1 MTILFSSAKT
11 IFMKGNINMEKQK
24 RITLNAD
31 KRKVIADVFQNHFE
45 DNSKFKKAW
54 QDAKELYNG
63 MRKRAKIEME
73 VLVRKHQPQED
84 VDTIRAMNNKYGSS
98 GGELYHDNCFYVQSD
113 TPKIVEDYHGNKRE
127 EYDDVHIKFGDMDK
141 DFLTSYYRD
150 EIKAKGIDADFNVR
164 LGDNY
169 EKRNPTYYNSESAVN
184 KFLGFGSRND
194 VSGNAMYPKDEWEN
208 DFKLWVIGTSYCHS
222 RKFVAD
228 QETFK
233 WFQSFKTAQE
243 DVVKTH
249 EQMFSHVNKKMEK
262 LKLGL
267 KSYRYFDQ
275 AKELADKLGVVLNE
289 SILDAHSSMALSIYS
304 PSNLAD
310 LLTDEVEQTREEK
323 IAIAKQLLQ
332 EQQINLN

>member
-1 MTILFSSAKT
+1 
-11 IFMKGNINMEKQK
+11 MKGNINMQKQK

-54 QDAKELYNG
+54 QDAKETYSN
-63 MRKRAKIEME
+63 MRSIAKTKMD
-73 VLVRKHQPQED
+73 VLVRSHQPQED
-84 VDTIRAMNNKYGSS
+84 VDTIRAMNNKYGDS
-98 GGELYHDNCFYVQSD
+98 GGQLYHDDCFYITNEV
-113 TPKIVEDYHGNKRE
+113 PKIVEDYQGNKRE
-127 EYDDVHIKFGDMDK
+127 EHDDVHIKFGDMDK
-141 DFLTSYYRD
+141 DFLTSWYRD
-150 EIKAKGIDADFNVR
+150 EMRAKDIDADYNVR

-169 EKRNPTYYNSESAVN
+169 EKRNPSYYNSESQVN

-194 VSGNAMYPKDEWEN
+194 VSKSVMYPKDEWEN

-233 WFQSFKTAQE
+233 WFESFKTAQE

-249 EQMFSHVNKKMEK
+249 EQMFAHVNKKMEK

-310 LLTDEVEQTREEK
+310 LLTDEIEQTREEK

-332 EQQINLN
+332 EQQNSLN

>member
-1 MTILFSSAKT
+1 
-11 IFMKGNINMEKQK
+11 MEKQK

-54 QDAKELYNG
+54 QDAKETYTKL
-63 MRKRAKIEME
+63 RQQAKIKME
-73 VLVRKHQPQED
+73 VLVRKHHPQED
-84 VDTIRAMNNKYGSS
+84 VDTIRSMMNKYGDRN
-98 GGELYHDNCFYVQSD
+98 GGQLHNDNCFYVKSD
-113 TPKIVEDYHGNKRE
+113 ELKLEKDYHGDMVERE
-127 EYDDVHIKFGDMDK
+127 QDTHIKFGDMDK
-141 DFLTSYYRD
+141 DFLTSWYRD
-150 EIKAKGIDADFNVR
+150 EMKAKDIDADYDVR

-169 EKRNPTYYNSESAVN
+169 EKRNPTYYNSESQVN

-194 VSGNAMYPKDEWEN
+194 VSGSAMYPKDEWEN

-222 RKFVAD
+222 RKFKAD
-228 QETFK
+228 QETYNF
-233 WFQSFKTAQE
+233 FTMFKTAQE
-243 DVVKTH
+243 EVVKNH
-249 EQMFSHVNKKMEK
+249 QCLFDHVNKKMEK

-332 EQQINLN
+332 EQQNSLN

>member
-1 MTILFSSAKT
+1 
-11 IFMKGNINMEKQK
+11 MEKQK

-31 KRKVIADVFQNHFE
+31 KRKVIADVFQDHFE
-45 DNSKFKKAW
+45 SNSKYH
-54 QDAKELYNG
+54 QQHTDAIKTYNE
-63 MRKRAKIEME
+63 MREQAKVKIND
-73 VLVRKHQPQED
+73 LVRFHQPQED
-84 VDTIRAMNNKYGSS
+84 VDTIRAMNNKYGDS
-98 GGELYHDNCFYVQSD
+98 GGQLYHDNCFHVQNQTPRMD
-113 TPKIVEDYHGNKRE
+113 TDYNDNPIEKF
-127 EYDDVHIKFGDMDK
+127 DDVHIKFDSEK
-141 DFLTSYYRD
+141 EFLISYYRD
-150 EIKAKGIDADFNVR
+150 EIKSKGLDADYNVR

-169 EKRNPTYYNSESAVN
+169 EKRNPTYYNAESSVD
-184 KFLGFGSRND
+184 KYLGYGSRND
-194 VSGNAMYPKDEWEN
+194 VSKQHSFYKDVWDN

-222 RKFVAD
+222 RMFKADEQSYNWFKSFEVAKENVIMAHKNLFD
-228 QETFK
+228 
-233 WFQSFKTAQE
+233 
-243 DVVKTH
+243 
-249 EQMFSHVNKKMEK
+249 HVDKKMQK

-304 PSNLAD
+304 PTNLAD